1 MQPHNAAPTPVG
13 ETPLWLP
20 WPSLAEGRRLLVLG
34 CPPGGRGQSLGR
46 FLGAAFLSFGLLL
59 LLVGTQQALSP
70 ALAGGGA
77 CIFAGLG
84 LLLAVRRGRAPL
96 LILDGEHGEAVLCR
110 RRLGS
115 RAFRLFSLT
124 NLEITAAADGRAVL
138 IRPAG
143 NGDAGREIP
152 GLPSRISDR
161 EWRRGMILPTTTGEA
176 AEAAAGLDRWRHL
189 ASAGEPPAL
198 ADACDATEFAAL
210 MGKGLPSALLQELS
224 GEGAPAFSPE
234 PDLDDME
241 EMRERPLRAPS
252 VPHPDIRR
260 APDLRDAR
268 GNRDKRG

>member
-1 MQPHNAAPTPVG
+1 MQPPDAAAAPPG
-13 ETPLWLP
+13 EPPLQLP

-46 FLGAAFLSFGLLL
+46 FLGAAFLGFGLLL
-59 LLVGTQQALSP
+59 LLVGTQQSLPP

-77 CIFAGLG
+77 CIFAGLA
-84 LLLAVRRGRAPL
+84 LLAVVRRGRAPL
-96 LILDGEHGEAVLCR
+96 LILDVERGEAILCR

-124 NLEITAAADGRAVL
+124 NLEIAAAAGGGAVHL
-138 IRPAG
+138 RPAG

-161 EWRRGMILPTTTGEA
+161 EWRQGMLLPTPAGEA
-176 AEAAAGLDRWRHL
+176 AEAAAGLERWRHL
-189 ASAGEPPAL
+189 ASVGEAPAL

-210 MGKGLPSALLQELS
+210 LGKAVPSALLQELS
-224 GEGAPAFSPE
+224 GESGPDFSPG

-241 EMRERPLRAPS
+241 EMRGRPLRAPS
-252 VPHPDIRR
+252 APHPEIHR
-260 APDLRDAR
+260 APDLRASR
-268 GNRDKRG
+268 GNRDKRD